1 MGKATWEPTDSP
13 WKRAKEAMDY
23 FQIRREQLNILAE
36 KAGAKKKLATR
47 CVLYDISKIEEYLR
61 SQL

>member
-13 WKRAKEAMDY
+13 WRRADEAMKY

-36 KAGAKKKLATR
+36 AAGAKKKLAAK
-47 CVLYDISKIEEYLR
+47 CVLYDVCKIEEYLR
-61 SQL
+61 QL